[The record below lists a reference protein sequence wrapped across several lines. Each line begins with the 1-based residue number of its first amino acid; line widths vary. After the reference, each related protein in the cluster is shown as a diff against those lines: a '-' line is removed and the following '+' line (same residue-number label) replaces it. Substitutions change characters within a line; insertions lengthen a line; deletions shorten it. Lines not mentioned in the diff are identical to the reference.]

1 MIFVTWVLL
10 LRTIRSELERTCSAE
25 SKTLTLL
32 EPQYAIFP
40 PLFNTRNRCT
50 QEAIDKEIIHPIKD
64 LWGLSCTPQV
74 RFSTSRLGLK

>member
-32 EPQYAIFP
+32 ETTICYFP
-40 PLFNTRNRCT
+40 TL
-50 QEAIDKEIIHPIKD
+50 I
-64 LWGLSCTPQV
+64 
-74 RFSTSRLGLK
+74 